1 MWGVFLDV
9 SKAFNK
15 VWHKGLLF
23 KLKFYVVESQ
33 LPSLLECYLSK
44 REQRVVLNGQTSSD
58 WRKVNSGGP
67 QGSVVGPFL
76 FLVYINDIPDGITSI
91 CKIVADDTSLL
102 SKVIDTHNFQ
112 NALNSD
118 LESNLEFWLKFWQL
132 GLPME
137 TAI

>member
-1 MWGVFLDV
+1 MFLDV

-58 WRKVNSGGP
+58 WRKINSGGL

-118 LESNLEFWLKFWQL
+118 LESNLEF
-132 GLPME
+132 
-137 TAI
+137 

>member
-1 MWGVFLDV
+1 MILDV

-58 WRKVNSGGP
+58 WRKINSGGP

-118 LESNLEFWLKFWQL
+118 LESNLEF
-132 GLPME
+132 
-137 TAI
+137 